1 MSILSEVLV
10 DLAEV
15 LPEVLSV
22 GKAVYEKIESEPS
35 IEAQV
40 ADALAGLAAVL
51 HDILAVL

>member
-22 GKAVYEKIESEPS
+22 GRAVYDKIESEPA